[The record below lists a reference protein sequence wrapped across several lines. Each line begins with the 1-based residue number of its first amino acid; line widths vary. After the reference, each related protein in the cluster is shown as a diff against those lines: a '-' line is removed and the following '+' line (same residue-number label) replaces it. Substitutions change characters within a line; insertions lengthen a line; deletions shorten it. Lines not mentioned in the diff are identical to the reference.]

1 MHRFTQHIAS
11 SILLASLMA
20 CGGGGSDAPPVTAPT
35 STPASFVNSLVCSNP
50 GAQVSS
56 PTNAVIIFFSTIYQL
71 EVGTIDPLGAFIQTS
86 SAIFELANDNT
97 ANLDGVKV
105 PITSAC
111 YQASS
116 NKLTVGFGSGNSLDL
131 TSGGK
136 AVGTIN
142 GKAVRTKP

>member
-1 MHRFTQHIAS
+1 MHRFIQHTTS
-11 SILLASLMA
+11 SLLLASLMA
-20 CGGGGSDAPPVTAPT
+20 CGGGADAPPVTAST
-35 STPASFVNSLVCSNP
+35 TTPASFVNSLVCSNP

-56 PTNAVIIFFSTIYQL
+56 PTNAVIVLFSTIYQL

-116 NKLTVGFGSGNSLDL
+116 NKLTVGFGAGNSLDL

-136 AVGTIN
+136 AVGKIN
-142 GKAVRTKP
+142 GKDVRTKP